1 MDAGDIEEIVIAAHA
16 GVAPIT
22 VAEECVRRL
31 ELADG
36 VRIAVRR
43 AGSTGRPQRFVVYEG
58 RITTPHHYAAVTLT
72 TAVEALLRR
81 EGRPLDAWGLLQAGR
96 QADVFPAGVTM
107 ATITQAARLLAR
119 QGRVEAGQERG
130 TWSHRAVAVAA

>member
-1 MDAGDIEEIVIAAHA
+1 MNSGDIEEIVIGAHA

-22 VAEECVRRL
+22 AAEECARRL
-31 ELADG
+31 ELMDG
-36 VRIAVRR
+36 ARIAVRR

-72 TAVEALLRR
+72 DTVEGLLRR
-81 EGRPLDAWGLLQAGR
+81 ESRPLDAWGLLQAGR

-119 QGRVEAGQERG
+119 PGRVEAGQERG
-130 TWSHRAVAVAA
+130 TWSHRGVAVAA

>member
-1 MDAGDIEEIVIAAHA
+1 MDAGNIEEIVIGAHA
-16 GVAPIT
+16 GVTPIAA
-22 VAEECVRRL
+22 AEECARRL

-72 TAVEALLRR
+72 GAVEALLRSESR
-81 EGRPLDAWGLLQAGR
+81 SLDAWGLLQAGR
-96 QADVFPAGVTM
+96 QAGVFPVGVTM

-119 QGRVEAGQERG
+119 QGRAEAGRERG
-130 TWSHRAVAVAA
+130 TWSYRAAAIAA